1 MTITLCGFSLSNYHN
16 KVKLALLE
24 KGIDFEE
31 RIVQTGKGV
40 DAAMLAASP
49 LGKVPYLLTP
59 QGSLAESQVI
69 NDWLEAAYPEPPLM
83 PSDAFEAAKVREL
96 CSFLDVHLELVV
108 RQLYGQ
114 AFFGGTLP
122 EKFIERVREQLDK
135 NIPALKPLL
144 KLAPYAAGDTFTLA
158 DCAAW
163 NHLPL
168 AGMATKI
175 VCGEDLLLKHGIDW
189 KPYVKFIEQRPAAQ
203 KVAADRKAD
212 QQRLALLARG
222 G

>member
-31 RIVQTGKGV
+31 RIVKTGKGV

-69 NDWLEAAYPEPPLM
+69 NDWLEAAYPEPALM
-83 PSDAFEAAKVREL
+83 PQDAFEAAKVREL

-108 RQLYGQ
+108 RQLYSQ

-144 KLAPYAAGDTFTLA
+144 KLAPYAAGNTFTLA
-158 DCAAW
+158 DCCAY

-168 AGMATKI
+168 AGMATKS

-212 QQRLALLARG
+212 QQRLSLLARG
-222 G
+222 A

>member
-1 MTITLCGFSLSNYHN
+1 MSITLCGFPISNYHN

-24 KGIDFEE
+24 KGVPFEE
-31 RIVQTGKGV
+31 RIVKTGKGI
-40 DAAMLAASP
+40 DEAMLAASP

-59 QGSLAESQVI
+59 QGPIAESQVI
-69 NDWLEAAYPEPPLM
+69 NEWLEATYPEHPLM
-83 PSDAFEAAKVREL
+83 PRDAYAAAKVREL
-96 CSFLDVHLELVV
+96 CTFLEVHLELVA
-108 RQLYGQ
+108 RQLYSQ

-122 EKFIERVREQLDK
+122 EKYIERVREQLEK
-135 NIPALKPLL
+135 NIPALKRLL
-144 KLAPYAAGDTFTLA
+144 KLAPYAAGESFTLA
-158 DCAAW
+158 DCAAY

-168 AGMATKI
+168 VALATKI
-175 VCGEDLLLKHGIDW
+175 VCGEDLLLRHGIEW

-212 QQRLALLARG
+212 QERLVQMARG

>member
-1 MTITLCGFSLSNYHN
+1 MTLTLCGFPLSNYHN
-16 KVKLALLE
+16 KTKLALLE
-24 KGIDFEE
+24 KGIPFEE
-31 RIVQTGKGV
+31 RIVKTGKGV

-59 QGSLAESQVI
+59 HGSLAESQVI
-69 NDWLEAAYPEPPLM
+69 NDWLEAAYPEPALM
-83 PSDAFEAAKVREL
+83 PRDAFEAAKVREL
-96 CSFLDVHLELVV
+96 CTFLDVHLELVV

-114 AFFGGTLP
+114 AFFGATLS
-122 EKFIERVREQLDK
+122 EKYIERVREQLDK

-144 KLAPYAAGDTFTLA
+144 KLSPYAAGDNFTLA

-168 AGMATKI
+168 AAMATKL

-189 KPYVKFIEQRPAAQ
+189 KPYVKFIDQRPAAQ

-212 QQRLALLARG
+212 QHRAALLARG